1 MNADG
6 APSFIPARPAPP
18 RSGGRGAW
26 LRANLLA
33 TPASALVTA
42 VLAVLLAWLAVR
54 GWQWGVRDAVFA
66 ADAQRCQ
73 AARGIGACWG
83 VIAEKGRF
91 ILLGRYPADASW
103 RPVVA
108 TTLLLALVVASCR
121 PTLWRPRL
129 AALWLAGLA
138 LFLWLMGGGAGLA
151 RVPTDLWGGLPLTVL
166 LSVVCLALAFPL
178 AIVLALGR
186 RSRMP
191 AVRNACVA
199 YIELVRGVPLVSVLF
214 MASFIFPLLLPPGRS
229 PDVLARVVAG
239 IALFAAAPL
248 AEVVRGGLQSL
259 QRGQE
264 EAAASLGLGWW
275 QAQRKV
281 VLPQALT
288 AALPG
293 IVNTSIGLFKDT
305 SLVTIVSLYEL
316 TGALS
321 LALGSDPE
329 WRPFKIEAYLFIAA
343 IYFAFCFAMSRYS
356 RRLEKRL
363 ARGER
368 TSAP

>member
-1 MNADG
+1 M
-6 APSFIPARPAPP
+6 
-18 RSGGRGAW
+18 AW

-33 TPASALVTA
+33 TPVNIVTT
-42 VLAVLLAWLAVR
+42 VLLAALLAWLSVR
-54 GWQWGVRDAVFA
+54 GFEWAVRDAVFA
-66 ADAQRCQ
+66 PDAQRCQ

-103 RPVVA
+103 RAVLA
-108 TTLLLALVVASCR
+108 TGVLLALVLASCNR
-121 PTLWRPRL
+121 RLWRPRL
-129 AALWLAGLA
+129 ALLWAAGLA
-138 LFLWLMGGGAGLA
+138 SFLWLMGGGLGLP
-151 RVPTDLWGGLPLTVL
+151 RVTTDLWGGLPLTVM
-166 LSVVCLALAFPL
+166 LSVLCMAMAFPL
-178 AIVLALGR
+178 GILLALGR
-186 RSRMP
+186 RSALP
-191 AVRNACVA
+191 AIRSVCVA

-214 MASFIFPLLLPPGRS
+214 MASFMFPLLLPPGRS
-229 PDVLARVVAG
+229 PDVLVRVVVG
-239 IALFAAAPL
+239 ITLFAAAPL

-275 QAQRKV
+275 QAQRRV
-281 VLPQALT
+281 VLPQALA

-293 IVNTSIGLFKDT
+293 IVNTAIGLFKDT

-356 RRLEKRL
+356 RRLERRL
-363 ARGER
+363 SGRNAHA
-368 TSAP
+368 AP